1 MNKKGIHISLI
12 ISLVIIVLFIVL
24 IIIYFKQPPKV
35 EKQQLE
41 GGSVILTY
49 VDDSSNLVLEEVV
62 PKSDEDGISN
72 IAADQYFDFT
82 VTTDIVDANELDY
95 ELGVICNKETTINC
109 ELIKVYLEEMIDGSY
124 VKVSD
129 PALFKPIVKKIE
141 LGTKS
146 GSMVIYKGKD
156 KKSTYHNYRLRA
168 WINPDP
174 SIDASVTYK
183 IVLNVDVYGKAK

>member
-1 MNKKGIHISLI
+1 
-12 ISLVIIVLFIVL
+12 
-24 IIIYFKQPPKV
+24 
-35 EKQQLE
+35 
-41 GGSVILTY
+41 
-49 VDDSSNLVLEEVV
+49 
-62 PKSDEDGISN
+62 
-72 IAADQYFDFT
+72 
-82 VTTDIVDANELDY
+82 
-95 ELGVICNKETTINC
+95 
-109 ELIKVYLEEMIDGSY
+109 MIDGSY

-129 PALFKPIVKKIE
+129 PALFKPIVKKTE

-174 SIDASVTYK
+174 SIYASVTYK